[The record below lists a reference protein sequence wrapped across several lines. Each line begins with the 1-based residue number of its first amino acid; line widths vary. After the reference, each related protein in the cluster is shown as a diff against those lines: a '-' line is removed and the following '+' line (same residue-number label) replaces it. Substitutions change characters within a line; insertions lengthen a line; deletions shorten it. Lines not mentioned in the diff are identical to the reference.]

1 VLFKN
6 FKSIIALNRFGSGA
20 VIAGNVIGNGR
31 TGCMEKSIF
40 DNKQHAA
47 RNCPF

>member
-20 VIAGNVIGNGR
+20 VIAGIVNGNGR
-31 TGCMEKSIF
+31 AGCMEKSIF
-40 DNKQHAA
+40 DKKQHAD
-47 RNCPF
+47 RNYRF